1 MFKFFTVVFADSEH
15 SEGGSSR
22 RLTSDNLQDQ
32 IDQSREKLA
41 DQSHPHEGRAKVILN
56 NQPVV
61 RGSNSNDNT
70 VGDSH
75 AGAIQEMETEASVRG
90 NSGKRQREDTPRG
103 EGIINGK
110 QRRKL
115 EVSFNESGLNDSN
128 EEGNDYDSEQE
139 SVFGPNNR
147 LSFGP
152 KNKAG

>member
-1 MFKFFTVVFADSEH
+1 M
-15 SEGGSSR
+15 
-22 RLTSDNLQDQ
+22 
-32 IDQSREKLA
+32 A

-75 AGAIQEMETEASVRG
+75 AGEIQEMETEASVRG

-103 EGIINGK
+103 EGIINEK